1 MTLVSTAARG
11 NTRRH
16 LVSLLVALSVA
27 LNLCFIAGA
36 LWIRIHGPP
45 PINVEDR
52 LQRIGEK
59 LDLDASQKDAFD
71 RYSEAVRGRMRQMHH
86 AVDPL
91 VGKAW
96 AEVAKPD
103 ADEAKATQLFD
114 EAAQTRRGYMRE
126 LAPLTLSFLSTLS
139 PEQRTK
145 FVELIRQK
153 PWEQPR

>member
-16 LVSLLVALSVA
+16 LISLLVALSVA

-45 PINVEDR
+45 PVNVEDR
-52 LQRIGEK
+52 LQRVAEQ
-59 LDLDASQKDAFD
+59 LDLDPSQKNAFG
-71 RYSEAVRGRMRQMHH
+71 RYSEAVRTRMREMHH

-96 AEVAKPD
+96 SEVAKPD
-103 ADEAKATQLFD
+103 ADEAKVTQLFD

-126 LAPLTLSFLSTLS
+126 FAPLTLSFLATLS
-139 PEQRTK
+139 PEQRAK

-153 PWEQPR
+153 PWEHPR